1 MLAVDIY
8 QQVAKFL
15 QGVDGDRTPVD
26 KTAGGLALEHQ
37 AAQRTFAGFVT

>member
-1 MLAVDIY
+1 MLAVDIH

-15 QGVDGDRTPVD
+15 QGADRDWPPVD
-26 KTAGGLALEHQ
+26 KTAGRLVLEYQ